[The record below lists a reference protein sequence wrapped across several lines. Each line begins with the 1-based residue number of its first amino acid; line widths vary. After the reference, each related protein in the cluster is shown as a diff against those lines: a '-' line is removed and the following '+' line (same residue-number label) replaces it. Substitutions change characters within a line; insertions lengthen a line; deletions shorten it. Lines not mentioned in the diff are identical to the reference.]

1 MASSGVARSQN
12 TLSRAEPS
20 AVEVLLD
27 IVERSMHGSRS
38 EWLFLRELRVG
49 MSVCAIIGRN
59 PDNLPD
65 SRNRLPPAEYNA

>member
-1 MASSGVARSQN
+1 
-12 TLSRAEPS
+12 
-20 AVEVLLD
+20 
-27 IVERSMHGSRS
+27 MHGSRS